1 METRETVCSL
11 INCLTDNEDLRQE
24 LWVHYLSGNPVDS
37 FSEHLEK
44 LKSEQEDHA
53 YISSTVWQ
61 LLKGQYAE
69 EFSVVVEA
77 LSDYERSVMFLAI
90 LGFSVPTISERKG
103 ISQVRIRQTLT
114 SIRYNDVWCKIYGVK
129 DQTNRRRKVQPVR
142 G

>member
-1 METRETVCSL
+1 METKETVCSL

-24 LWVHYLSGNPVDS
+24 LWVHYLSGNSIDS

-44 LKSEQEDHA
+44 LKSEQDDQV

-61 LLKGQYAE
+61 LLKGQYADQ
-69 EFSVVVEA
+69 FSCVVEA
-77 LSDYERSVMFLAI
+77 LSDYERSILFLAV
-90 LGFSVPTISERKG
+90 LGFSTATIAERKG

-114 SIRYNDVWCKIYGVK
+114 SIRYNDVWCNIYGIK
-129 DQTNRRRKVQPVR
+129 DEAES